1 MDKSIIWLGLDVH
14 ARTIAIARLDGGATT
29 PTTTEIPNDPKIV
42 RRTFGRLVKEGDVR
56 CCYEAGRAVADPKK
70 TRRAHQDGPPRC
82 DEARATAS
90 GRRADAH
97 LRSDFGPGGGA

>member
-56 CCYEAGRAVADPKK
+56 CCYEAGCCGFELQRQLAATGVSCSIVAPSLITAG
-70 TRRAHQDGPPRC
+70 TR
-82 DEARATAS
+82 
-90 GRRADAH
+90 
-97 LRSDFGPGGGA
+97 